1 MAGRLRTSPAGLQL
15 IKSFEGFRETAT
27 QLPAGRWTIGYGHV
41 RTAREGLTI
50 SEKDAEDLLVYD
62 LKPAEDAIANMVFA
76 PLLQNQFDA
85 LVSLVFNIT
94 VAQFRDS
101 DILRNLNSGDQL
113 AAANGFDVWRR
124 ARLNGRVIV
133 VDALV
138 RRRAAEKSMF
148 LDHPSGPTAAPSP
161 IVRPE
166 MDVSDAATD
175 HARPHANDEDD
186 KLVSPVSWAPGSAP
200 SVDIAE
206 AVRRL
211 AERTREAI
219 TPAPEIALPPGT
231 VVTPPDAPRAEAQP
245 QAQPEIKPEPEAP
258 AEVETP
264 PTAAAVETPAPA
276 REPERVKTPDEL
288 ERAGRVI
295 AERVRSILKRAEA
308 TLDARVELHPTV
320 QTVTEPSE
328 PPRTETQARHADN
341 ENVREGMPDFDAPAE
356 RMSAADTERARR
368 LIDDTETFE
377 PGRKPEDIF
386 AEAERKARL
395 VNGQA
400 RRVGPLSGRLIMNAP
415 WIIVLVL
422 SVVGFA
428 IGAVEAFTG
437 PAHDAD
443 APKAASMVL
452 AVFGVMLVMS
462 LYFLFWN
469 RQTRDRT

>member
-1 MAGRLRTSPAGLQL
+1 MAGRVRTSAAGLQL
-15 IKSFEGFRETAT
+15 IKSFEGFRESAV

-62 LKPAEDAIANMVFA
+62 LKPVEDAITAMVFA

-85 LVSLVFNIT
+85 LVSLAFNIS
-94 VAQFRDS
+94 VVQFRDS
-101 DILRNLNSGDQL
+101 DILHHLNSGDYL

-148 LDHPSGPTAAPSP
+148 LDHPSGPVAAPTP
-161 IVRPE
+161 VVKPE
-166 MDVSDAATD
+166 MDVSEGS
-175 HARPHANDEDD
+175 ARTSQPHANDEDD
-186 KLVSPVSWAPGSAP
+186 DAPSPARMTSQGA

-219 TPAPEIALPPGT
+219 TPAREIPLPPGA
-231 VVTPPDAPRAEAQP
+231 VVTPPETVRQ
-245 QAQPEIKPEPEAP
+245 
-258 AEVETP
+258 ETP
-264 PTAAAVETPAPA
+264 QRETPVQPVRTHEAAAERHVEPRVRTP
-276 REPERVKTPDEL
+276 EEL
-288 ERAGRVI
+288 DQAGRNI
-295 AERVRSILKRAEA
+295 AERVKSILKRAEA
-308 TLDARVELHPTV
+308 TLD
-320 QTVTEPSE
+320 VTPETAPAVAASRSYEPAAPE
-328 PPRTETQARHADN
+328 VAHRRADN
-341 ENVREGMPDFDAPAE
+341 ENVRDGLPDFNLPADRE
-356 RMSAADTERARR
+356 SAAEASRR
-368 LIDDTETFE
+368 RNLIDDTETFD

-386 AEAERKARL
+386 AEAERKAKV

-400 RRVGPLSGRLIMNAP
+400 RRVGPVSGRMIMHAP

-422 SVVGFA
+422 SVAGFA
-428 IGAVEAFTG
+428 FGAVEAFRGSGLDTG
-437 PAHDAD
+437 
-443 APKAASMVL
+443 APRIAATVL
-452 AVFGVMLVMS
+452 AVFGVMMIMS

-469 RQTRDRT
+469 RETGDRA

>member
-15 IKSFEGFRETAT
+15 IKSFEGFRESAT
-27 QLPAGRWTIGYGHV
+27 QLPGGRWTIGYGHV

-62 LKPAEDAIANMVFA
+62 LKPVEDAIANAVFA

-85 LVSLVFNIT
+85 LVSLAFNISI
-94 VAQFRDS
+94 AQFRDS
-101 DILRNLNSGDQL
+101 DILRHLNSGDYL
-113 AAANGFDVWRR
+113 AAANSFDVWRR
-124 ARLNGRVIV
+124 ARLHGRVIV

-148 LDHPSGPTAAPSP
+148 LDHPGGPVSAPTP
-161 IVRPE
+161 LVRPE
-166 MDVSDAATD
+166 MDVVEASPD
-175 HARPHANDEDD
+175 HSRAHANDEDD
-186 KLVSPVSWAPGSAP
+186 DATPHVSRSSG

-231 VVTPPDAPRAEAQP
+231 LVTPPEPFRAEPQPEPEPRVEEPEVYVAPEPVVTPA
-245 QAQPEIKPEPEAP
+245 
-258 AEVETP
+258 ETP
-264 PTAAAVETPAPA
+264 RP
-276 REPERVKTPDEL
+276 RTPDEL
-288 ERAGRVI
+288 EQAGRVI

-308 TLDARVELHPTV
+308 TLDAQASQP
-320 QTVTEPSE
+320 QTSQPVIEQTERAAP
-328 PPRTETQARHADN
+328 ARHAAN
-341 ENVREGMPDFDAPAE
+341 ENVREGLPDFDAPAE
-356 RMSAADTERARR
+356 PMSAADTARTRR
-368 LIDDTETFE
+368 LIDDTEMFE

-386 AEAERKARL
+386 AEAERTTRI
-395 VNGQA
+395 VNGQS
-400 RRVGPLSGRLIMNAP
+400 RRFGPLSGRMFMHAP

-428 IGAVEAFTG
+428 IGAVEAFNASG
-437 PAHDAD
+437 LGAGE
-443 APKAASMVL
+443 PKLAGMVL
-452 AVFGVMLVMS
+452 AVFGVMLAMS

-469 RQTRDRT
+469 RQTRSRT